1 MAKASSIAKNRR
13 RVRIVAQYAERRAAL
28 LLVLKSK
35 TASETARVAARKKL
49 DAMPRDASA
58 TRVKNRCE
66 ITGRSRGYLRKFLM
80 SRIAF
85 REAALRGD
93 VPGVV
98 KASW

>member
-1 MAKASSIAKNRR
+1 MAKISSIAKNRR

-28 LLVLKSK
+28 LLVLKSNA
-35 TASETARVAARKKL
+35 ASASAKVAARKKF

-58 TRVKNRCE
+58 TRIKNRCE
-66 ITGRSRGYLRKFLM
+66 ITGRARGYLRKFLM

-85 REAALRGD
+85 REAVLRGD
-93 VPGVV
+93 IPGVV